1 MGKEVGAGDKRPV
14 GVTAFKLAVWDV
26 GEKEAAQE
34 ASCSSP
40 HNQEGIRSLA

>member
-1 MGKEVGAGDKRPV
+1 MGKEVGAGDKGPV
-14 GVTAFKLAVWDV
+14 GVTGFKLAVWDV

-40 HNQEGIRSLA
+40 HNQEGMPSRA

>member
-14 GVTAFKLAVWDV
+14 GATRFKLAMWDV

-40 HNQEGIRSLA
+40 HNQEGIQSLA